1 MFFEPKTWFLFPAV
15 TEVNS
20 VDHWELDLKEDRE
33 NFVGIVQEHYP
44 GCQSQP
50 GTQDLRQVKG
60 VNC

>member
-33 NFVGIVQEHYP
+33 NLCGDSAGSTILDANPSLVPVGP
-44 GCQSQP
+44 
-50 GTQDLRQVKG
+50 
-60 VNC
+60 